1 MSQNPVRDCDTQAEG
16 RLASPDIE
24 EGCLPW
30 MLLLGVWSFD
40 CHRSVRA
47 RISTLR
53 VMHFCVRPLISCGVF
68 TDSLTSPVRTIQ
80 FYRTASGKS
89 PVEEFLDSLSDRH
102 AQKVA
107 WVLRLVE
114 QLDIVPEQYL
124 KKLVGTKDLWEVRV
138 QIGGNSYR
146 FLGFFDGS
154 QLLILT
160 HGYSK
165 KQQKTP
171 RREIDLAHQRR
182 TEYYQRRK

>member
-1 MSQNPVRDCDTQAEG
+1 M
-16 RLASPDIE
+16 
-24 EGCLPW
+24 
-30 MLLLGVWSFD
+30 
-40 CHRSVRA
+40 
-47 RISTLR
+47 
-53 VMHFCVRPLISCGVF
+53 
-68 TDSLTSPVRTIQ
+68 RTIQ

-114 QLDIVPEQYL
+114 EFDIVPQQYF
-124 KKLVGTKDLWEVRV
+124 KKLVGTEDLWEVRA

-146 FLGFFDGS
+146 LLGFLDGS
-154 QLLILT
+154 RLLILT
-160 HGYSK
+160 SGFSK

-182 TEYYQRRK
+182 TEYFQRRKQP